1 MAGVGLCLLPAVTV
15 AEQVRNGRL
24 VSLNWQGNHLAMQTQ
39 MMWHKDKWLS
49 PAMQAF
55 IATARSTMND
65 VATLSHS

>member
-1 MAGVGLCLLPAVTV
+1 
-15 AEQVRNGRL
+15 
-24 VSLNWQGNHLAMQTQ
+24 MQTQ

-65 VATLSHS
+65 VAALSHS